1 MTIKNSNGIREF
13 DPLNEKLDLIWGGG
27 AKNDLRFTNYY
38 DYYFSGEDVRI
49 YIDGLFSPEYELD
62 IATFGFNIR
71 QEKQPLYGFWSY
83 NYDAMMYGTRI
94 INGEIT
100 IFTRYPRRMTELLEI
115 AAQMRTAAAKNKNT
129 PNKLASNL
137 RSQFETEEDEKLI
150 EKYWARS
157 QLDRVTEDP
166 FSKNVQDSNR
176 NIFSAHPPFN
186 FVIVYGLEE
195 IALTPNNA
203 FQNEDEK
210 RTDLTDQMMI
220 SDYNQRTVKSQNL
233 TTPMKIILQEVNLMN
248 MSIVY
253 SPGGQALAETYQ
265 FIARDHYFSEVP
277 SDLIKTAK
285 TYVASEAENSARQ
298 DPGQSPSNIYSNMQQ
313 AMQQLG
319 NTAFL
324 VIPPT

>member
-1 MTIKNSNGIREF
+1 MTIRNNDGIREF
-13 DPLNEKLDLIWGGG
+13 DPLHEKLDLVWGGG

-38 DYYFSGEDVRI
+38 DYYFSGEDVRV
-49 YIDGLFSPEYELD
+49 YIDGLFAPEYELD

-83 NYDAMMYGTRI
+83 NYDAVMYGSRL

-115 AAQMRTAAAKNKNT
+115 AAQMRVAAAKNDNA
-129 PNKLASNL
+129 PNKIASSL
-137 RSQFETEEDEKLI
+137 RSSFETEEDEKLI

-157 QLDRVTEDP
+157 QLDRITDDP
-166 FSKNVQDSNR
+166 VVKNVNNSNR

-220 SDYNQRTVKSQNL
+220 SDYNQRTVKSSNL

-253 SPGGQALAETYQ
+253 TPGGQALAETYQ

-277 SDLIKTAK
+277 DDIIKTAR
-285 TYVASEAENSARQ
+285 TFIASNSANSAQQPQEEVPVSSTSNWQ
-298 DPGQSPSNIYSNMQQ
+298 DFQREYGQ
-313 AMQQLG
+313 
-319 NTAFL
+319 FL
-324 VIPPT
+324 SF

>member
-1 MTIKNSNGIREF
+1 MTINNNNGIREF
-13 DPLNEKLDLIWGGG
+13 EPLHDKLDLLWGGG

-38 DYYFSGEDVRI
+38 DYYFSGEDIRI
-49 YIDGLFSPEYELD
+49 YIDGLFAPEYELD

-83 NYDAMMYGTRI
+83 NYDAMMYGTRL

-115 AAQMRTAAAKNKNT
+115 AAQMRVAAAKDKNA
-129 PNKLASNL
+129 PNQMASTL
-137 RSQFETEEDEKLI
+137 RSKFETEEDEKLI
-150 EKYWARS
+150 DKYWARS
-157 QLDRVTEDP
+157 QLDRITEDP
-166 FSKNVQDSNR
+166 VAKNVQNSNR

-210 RTDLTDQMMI
+210 RRDLTDQMMI
-220 SDYNQRTVKSQNL
+220 SDYNQRTVKSSNL

-253 SPGGQALAETYQ
+253 SPGGQPLAETYQ

-285 TYVASEAENSARQ
+285 TYVASNESSAAKIPTTETPTSSTSSIQ
-298 DPGQSPSNIYSNMQQ
+298 IGWPANVDFSLLP
-313 AMQQLG
+313 
-319 NTAFL
+319 
-324 VIPPT
+324 IPPT

>member
-1 MTIKNSNGIREF
+1 MTIRNNDGIREF
-13 DPLNEKLDLIWGGG
+13 DPMHQKLDLVWGGG

-49 YIDGLFSPEYELD
+49 YIDGLFAPEYELD

-83 NYDAMMYGTRI
+83 NYDAMMYGSRL

-115 AAQMRTAAAKNKNT
+115 AAQMRVAAAKDKNA
-129 PNKLASNL
+129 PNKIASTL
-137 RSQFETEEDEKLI
+137 RSQFETEEDEQLI

-157 QLDRVTEDP
+157 QLDRTTDDP
-166 FSKNVQDSNR
+166 FVKNVQNSNR

-195 IALTPNNA
+195 IALTPTNA

-220 SDYNQRTVKSQNL
+220 SDYNQRTVKSSNL

-253 SPGGQALAETYQ
+253 APGGQALAETYQ

-277 SDLIKTAK
+277 DDLIKTAK
-285 TYVASEAENSARQ
+285 TYVTSNAPSSAQQSQPQVPVSSTSNWQDFQRQ
-298 DPGQSPSNIYSNMQQ
+298 YGQ
-313 AMQQLG
+313 
-319 NTAFL
+319 FL
-324 VIPPT
+324 SF